1 MVRLRLGIGSV
12 RLLALVGAF
21 GSACFLVSTIVA
33 NALQPGFD
41 PGSTFVSDLALGPLG
56 LLMTASFWLHGV
68 AILALAV
75 GLHHGVLRTPSHRL
89 AVALLGLGGAGV
101 VLLGFFPTD
110 PGLHPHT
117 LSGRLHI
124 VIASLAFTSLAVAFV
139 LFVRA
144 FRGDPHWGPHRLWA
158 PTLAVA
164 VLAALALF
172 GAVLLAAR
180 LDLAEEA
187 DNWVGAAERILIGF
201 DLAWIFVASLHLRA
215 IINDPSHAVE
225 ENGKLVVR

>member
-1 MVRLRLGIGSV
+1 MRLM
-12 RLLALVGAF
+12 ALVGAF
-21 GSACFLVSTIVA
+21 GSACFLVSTVVA
-33 NALQPGFD
+33 NVLQPDFD

-75 GLHHGVLRTPSHRL
+75 GLHQGVVRTRSHRL
-89 AVALLGLGGAGV
+89 AVVLLGIGGAGV

-117 LSGRLHI
+117 LSGRMHI
-124 VIASLAFTSLAVAFV
+124 TIASLAFTSLAVAFV

-144 FRGDPHWGPHRLWA
+144 FRDDPHWDSHRWWA
-158 PTLAVA
+158 PSLALAV
-164 VLAALALF
+164 LIALALF

-180 LDLAEEA
+180 FDLSKWAA
-187 DNWVGAAERILIGF
+187 NWVGAAERILIGF
-201 DLAWIFVASLHLRA
+201 DLAWVFVASLHLRR
-215 IINDPSHAVE
+215 IINDPSHAIE
-225 ENGKLVVR
+225 KNGKLVVR